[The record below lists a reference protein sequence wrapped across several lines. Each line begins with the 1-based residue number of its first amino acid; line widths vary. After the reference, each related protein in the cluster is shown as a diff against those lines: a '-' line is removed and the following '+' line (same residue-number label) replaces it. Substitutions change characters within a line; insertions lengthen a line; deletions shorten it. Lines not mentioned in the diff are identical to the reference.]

1 VIIPQI
7 TELINGDMDNKTSRQ
22 IPGFGISGSNIK
34 GIALKDLDLNQKTPG
49 EHQTGFAHRDDHYM
63 LVALR
68 EGKLKAI
75 IDFEDHEFSAP
86 CLLMIFPEQVHQLI
100 PQTQLSGW
108 SISFDA
114 ALIGDD
120 LRNML
125 EKDWRDQTP
134 AFGSFPTAWFEQINS
149 LFATISQ
156 LYNKPL
162 ITSPSA
168 ISALLIGLLYI
179 ITGNISGSE
188 IKTEHKKSRPTLIKQ
203 QFLHL
208 LYQHFKDWKKPSI
221 YAEKLNI
228 TTAHLNDTVKR
239 ITGRS
244 ATEAIQEH
252 CILEARRL
260 LRYTDLGV
268 KEVGYDVG
276 YLTPSHFIKI
286 FKTITGLT
294 PAQYRRSLI

>member
-1 VIIPQI
+1 MANK
-7 TELINGDMDNKTSRQ
+7 INRQ
-22 IPGFGISGSNIK
+22 IPEFGISGSNIK
-34 GIALKDLDLNQKTPG
+34 GIALKNLDLNQKAPG
-49 EHQTGFAHRDDHYM
+49 EHHTGFAHRDDHYM
-63 LVALR
+63 LVALW

-86 CLLMIFPEQVHQLI
+86 CLLMIFPEQVHQLM
-100 PQTQLSGW
+100 PQTHLSGW
-108 SISFDA
+108 TISFDT
-114 ALIGDD
+114 ALISEET
-120 LRNML
+120 RSIL
-125 EKDWRDQTP
+125 EKDWQNQTP
-134 AFGSFPTAWFEQINS
+134 SFSNVPVVWLEQINS
-149 LFATISQ
+149 LFVAISQ

-162 ITSPSA
+162 ITSQNA
-168 ISALLIGLLYI
+168 ITALLIGLLYI
-179 ITGNISGSE
+179 IIGNIAGVE
-188 IKTEHKKSRPTLIKQ
+188 VKTKNKKSRPTLIKQ

-208 LYQHFKDWKKPSI
+208 LYKHFKDWKKPSV

-268 KEVGYDVG
+268 KEVGYQVG
-276 YLTPSHFIKI
+276 YLNPSHFIKI
-286 FKTITGLT
+286 FKAVTSLT
-294 PAQYRRSLI
+294 PAQYRQGLI

>member
-1 VIIPQI
+1 MA
-7 TELINGDMDNKTSRQ
+7 NRANRQ
-22 IPGFGISGSNIK
+22 IPEFGIHGSNIN
-34 GIALKDLDLNQKTPG
+34 GIALKKLDLNQKAPG

-63 LVALR
+63 LVALW

-100 PQTQLSGW
+100 PQTHLSGW
-108 SISFDA
+108 TASFEA
-114 ALIGDD
+114 ALIGED
-120 LRNML
+120 LRSIL
-125 EKDWRDQTP
+125 EKDWQNQAPSFNNVP
-134 AFGSFPTAWFEQINS
+134 AVWLEQINN

-162 ITSPSA
+162 ITSQNA
-168 ISALLIGLLYI
+168 IRALLMGVLYI
-179 ITGNISGSE
+179 ITGNISGSRV
-188 IKTEHKKSRPTLIKQ
+188 KTEYKKSRPALIKQ

-208 LYQHFKDWKKPSI
+208 LYRHFKDWKKPSI

-239 ITGRS
+239 ITGKS

-268 KEVGYDVG
+268 KEVGYHVG

-286 FKTITGLT
+286 FKAVTGLT
-294 PAQYRRSLI
+294 PAQYRQSLI